1 MLVPMSA
8 ATPLPVPP
16 GREGFLEAVM
26 RSLADPVFILDYDG
40 HYLDA
45 FGGAERREYD
55 SLRYLVGRTLHEV
68 MPQALAD
75 GFLAD
80 VRKVIDTG
88 EVHVAEY
95 PLSAQDCDGNPNDG
109 PAGVQWFQGRIAPVQ
124 DYAQHGKRCVAW
136 AIVNISERKR
146 LEAELKRLASTDGLT
161 GVLNRRAFLQHTGA
175 WLDELQQAGTPQRL
189 QLALIDLD
197 RFKRVNDRYG
207 HLVGDALLEYVA
219 GLLGAACGEAHLLA
233 RIGGEE
239 FAVAIRDVDL
249 AHALRWLEEVRGQ
262 FRAQPFRLGGESIP
276 VTFSAGVATA
286 STEDRHPTDLL
297 RRADLRLY
305 EAKDAGRDRVAYP
318 GWLDR
323 RAK

>member
-1 MLVPMSA
+1 MAA
-8 ATPLPVPP
+8 ATPFEVTA
-16 GREGFLEAVM
+16 GRERFLEAVV
-26 RSLADPVFILDYDG
+26 RSLADPVFILDHDG

-55 SLRYLVGRTLHEV
+55 SLQYLVGRTLHEV
-68 MPQALAD
+68 MPAALAD

-80 VRKVIDTG
+80 VRKVIETG

-95 PLSAQDCDGNPNDG
+95 PLSAQDCDGNPKDG

-124 DYAQHGKRCVAW
+124 DYSQHGKRCVAW

-146 LEAELKRLASTDGLT
+146 LESELNRLASTDGLT

-175 WLDELQQAGTPQRL
+175 WLDELQQAGAPQRL

-219 GLLGAACGEAHLLA
+219 GLLGTACGDGHLLA

-239 FAVAIRDVDL
+239 FAVAIRDADL
-249 AHALRWLEEVRGQ
+249 AQALRWLEGVRGQ

-276 VTFSAGVATA
+276 VAFSAGVATA